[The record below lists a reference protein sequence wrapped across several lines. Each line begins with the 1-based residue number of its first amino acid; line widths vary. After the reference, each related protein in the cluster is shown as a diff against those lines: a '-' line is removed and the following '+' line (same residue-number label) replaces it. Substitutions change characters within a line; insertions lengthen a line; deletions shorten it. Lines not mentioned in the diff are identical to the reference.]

1 MGKWADRRAKRT
13 ISDEVYTRLSRMY
26 QAGCGRSRQAD
37 KAAGIDG
44 QYIYSSKTYE
54 TYKRESKHYVSWLR
68 TSHPEVKHLRQG
80 KQYINEYL
88 QTQIDH
94 GYSAWTI
101 TTRKA
106 ALGKLYG
113 ISTAEMIATPP
124 RERENIVRSRYRA
137 ARDAH
142 ISAQKREYL
151 SMLGCSTG
159 LRRREMEQIT
169 GNDLVERNNR
179 YFLHVTRGTK
189 GGKERWVIVHGR
201 TPEETAQVVKIFQQA
216 GSLRVCPHLHS
227 AFDEHACRAEYARQ
241 LYQAVARPV
250 DAIPKSDRYI
260 MRKDRAG
267 EVLDREAM
275 RVVSRALG
283 HNRVDVVAE
292 HYLYSPMG

>member
-1 MGKWADRRAKRT
+1 
-13 ISDEVYTRLSRMY
+13 
-26 QAGCGRSRQAD
+26 
-37 KAAGIDG
+37 
-44 QYIYSSKTYE
+44 
-54 TYKRESKHYVSWLR
+54 
-68 TSHPEVKHLRQG
+68 
-80 KQYINEYL
+80 
-88 QTQIDH
+88 
-94 GYSAWTI
+94 
-101 TTRKA
+101 
-106 ALGKLYG
+106 
-113 ISTAEMIATPP
+113 
-124 RERENIVRSRYRA
+124 
-137 ARDAH
+137 
-142 ISAQKREYL
+142 
-151 SMLGCSTG
+151 MLGCSTG